1 MQFEWDLQKATRNL
15 ARHGVS
21 FEEAATVF
29 ADPQAMTYFD
39 PDHSDQEDRFLTI
52 GNSSAGRLLMVSHT
66 DRGELTRIINSR
78 KLTRRERKQYEEE
91 T

>member
-1 MQFEWDLQKATRNL
+1 MEFEWDPRKATRNL

-29 ADPQAMTYFD
+29 GDPRSITFFD
-39 PDHSDQEDRFLTI
+39 PDHSDKEDRFLTF
-52 GNSSAGRLLMVSHT
+52 GHSSAGRLLVVSHT
-66 DRGELTRIINSR
+66 DRSERTRIINAR